1 MSARS
6 RARQVVMQ
14 LLYQDEL
21 NPEVAPAAVA
31 KFIRRELSGNAALCD
46 FALTLLDG
54 VREHRAELDQV
65 LAGKAQNWRV
75 ERMAAVDRNILRL
88 GAYEILY
95 AGTPGQVAISEA
107 VELAKQFGAE
117 PSAAFVNGILDRVM
131 HEGRQD
137 GAPQTPK
144 AGEETLDSDGSEG
157 RTVAD

>member
-6 RARQVVMQ
+6 QARQVVLQ
-14 LLYQDEL
+14 LLYQDDL

-31 KFIRRELSGNAALCD
+31 KFIRRELSGNVALCD
-46 FALTLLDG
+46 FALSLLDG

-65 LAGKAQNWRV
+65 LADKAQNWRV

-95 AGTPGQVAISEA
+95 ADTPGQVAINEA

-117 PSAAFVNGILDRVM
+117 PTAAFVNGILDRVM
-131 HEGRQD
+131 HEGRREV
-137 GAPQTPK
+137 AAQTP
-144 AGEETLDSDGSEG
+144 EG
-157 RTVAD
+157 GDNQN